1 MAFSHPI
8 EVRFRDLDA
17 LGHVN
22 NAVLVTYLEIARTA
36 WWRQHLAG
44 RPFQEDGYLVAR
56 VEMDYRKPVKLEDPV
71 VVEVRV
77 PQVGA
82 SSFSL
87 DYKIRR
93 ATDGVVLA
101 EGQTVQVFM
110 DFRSD
115 RPRPAKPET
124 VAWLRTQA

>member
-1 MAFSHPI
+1 M
-8 EVRFRDLDA
+8 RFRDLDA

-22 NAVLVTYLEIARTA
+22 NAVLVTFLEIARTA
-36 WWRQHLAG
+36 WWRLHLKG

-56 VEMDYRKPVKLEDPV
+56 VEMDYRKPVKLEDAV
-71 VVEVRV
+71 TVEVRV

-82 SSFSL
+82 SSFIL

-93 ATDGVVLA
+93 AGDGVVLA

-110 DFRSD
+110 DFRTE
-115 RPRPAKPET
+115 RPRPARPET